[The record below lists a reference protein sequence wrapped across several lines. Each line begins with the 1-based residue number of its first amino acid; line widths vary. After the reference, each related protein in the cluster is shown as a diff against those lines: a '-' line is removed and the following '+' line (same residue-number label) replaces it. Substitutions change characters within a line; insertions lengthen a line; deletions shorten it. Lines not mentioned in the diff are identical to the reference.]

1 LTNSRRRAIFG
12 PVLSKRFDEALRQSR
27 EEHLMSEQGTPH
39 DPAAPL
45 TRRRFL
51 GTASA
56 AAAAVLAPGLAAC
69 AGGNSGGSSKSSGS
83 GGGGNGK
90 VTLTWWDYFNE
101 SNEKAVNDRIAKY
114 QSAHPNVTIKRTAQ
128 PFADLK
134 QKLLQGATA
143 GELPDIVV
151 IDNPDHSSFAAL
163 GVLADVTDHVK
174 SWGQESS
181 YYEGPWKST
190 VYQGRNYGVPDN
202 SNCLALWSNTAQCK
216 AAGVDVPADWES
228 LKTAVKTLTAGKTR
242 GIAMSAVKS
251 EEGTFQWLP
260 FLWAAGADLATLDS
274 DGGRAALALWTDFVK
289 GGELSKSAVNWDQL
303 AVMQQFA
310 NERAALMVNGPWQIP
325 GLKKDKPK
333 LKWDVSVLPKGQTSA
348 SILGGENI
356 AITKSSKHVD
366 AAWEFI
372 QWTQEPENLRT
383 YNVTAGKIP
392 SRKDVAQGPEWTSD
406 PAVKVFVEQLNVARP
421 RAYGPKYPEASAAVQ
436 EMLQSALT
444 GSASVD
450 AAVKTAAAKVKPL
463 LQS

>member
-1 LTNSRRRAIFG
+1 
-12 PVLSKRFDEALRQSR
+12 
-27 EEHLMSEQGTPH
+27 MSEQGTPH
-39 DPAAPL
+39 EHAAPL

-56 AAAAVLAPGLAAC
+56 AAMAAFAPGLAAC
-69 AGGNSGGSSKSSGS
+69 AGGDSGGSSTPS
-83 GGGGNGK
+83 GGGGRNGK

-101 SNEKAVNDRIAKY
+101 SNEQAVNDRITAYQAK
-114 QSAHPNVTIKRTAQ
+114 HPNVTIKRTAL

-163 GVLADVTDHVK
+163 GVLADVSDQVK
-174 SWGQESS
+174 AWGQESA

-190 VYQGRNYGVPDN
+190 VYKGRNYGVPDN
-202 SNCLALWSNTAQCK
+202 SNCLALWANTALCK
-216 AAGVDVPADWES
+216 QAGVAVPGDWAS
-228 LKTAVKTLTAGKTR
+228 LKAAVKTLTTGKTR

-260 FLWAAGADLATLDS
+260 FLWAAGADLDSLDS
-274 DGGRAALALWTDFVK
+274 PGGRAALQLWVDFVRS
-289 GGELSKSAVNWDQL
+289 GELSKSAVNWDQL

-310 NERAALMVNGPWQIP
+310 NGRAALMVNGPWQIP
-325 GLKKDKPK
+325 GLKKDTPK
-333 LKWDVSVLPKGQTSA
+333 LKWEVSVLPKGQTSA

-356 AITKSSKHVD
+356 AITKSSKNVD

-372 QWTQEPENLRT
+372 QWTQQPDQLRA

-392 SRKDVAQGPEWTSD
+392 SRKDVAQSKEWTSD
-406 PAVKVFVEQLNVARP
+406 PAVKVFVEQLDVARP

-450 AAVKTAAAKVKPL
+450 EAVKTAAGKVKPL
-463 LQS
+463 IQT